1 MFDYPIHNV
10 PREIEEKMEKAKYP
24 KRKLRILNEWA
35 LSTFPERLEILKK
48 AFESD
53 GGVLDYTPESL
64 MPIWDWAFEHTIK
77 EMVSEE
83 ELDEKTANLGPL
95 AKVIHKQLA
104 KERFTEQSQTLLRDV
119 GIYLGEVLKMK
130 HPKFFWD
137 MELKYK
143 RSNNFGKVVLAGYTG
158 EYNVDLQGVVVAIRW
173 RDDEQ
178 GHDTERLYKIY
189 IAQHEVAC
197 FE

>member
-35 LSTFPERLEILKK
+35 LSTFPERLEILNK

-53 GGVLDYTPESL
+53 GGVLNYTPKSL
-64 MPIWDWAFEHTIK
+64 IPIWDWAFEHTIK
-77 EMVSEE
+77 EMVPEV
-83 ELDEKTANLGPL
+83 ELEEKTAHLSPL
-95 AKVIHKQLA
+95 AKVIHKHLA
-104 KERFTEQSQTLLRDV
+104 KERFTEQSEILLRDV
-119 GIYLGEVLKMK
+119 GIYLGEVLKKK
-130 HPKFFWD
+130 HPKLFWG
-137 MELKYK
+137 MELTYK

-158 EYNVDLQGVVVAIRW
+158 DYNVDLQGVAVAIRW

-178 GHDTERLYKIY
+178 GHDSKRLYKIFL
-189 IAQHEVAC
+189 AQHEVAC